1 VLPTG
6 TISVNQLPRE
16 TQVKQKAIMATPQSR
31 VGSDAA
37 APPVAFSYA
46 QAAKG
51 LSAAPASAANP
62 SKPSSDTAAPSKDAD
77 FVPSIL
83 PAASMSWA
91 DDVEAND
98 LPAEKPASVI
108 EDRSNGET
116 PAPKEEITSELPAP
130 ESIVSS
136 PDLGAFSS
144 STVTKDDDV
153 SSVQNTSSE
162 STWENKSQASTSVDK
177 SVEPAEKTSEKVK
190 GKALERSTFKPLQE
204 APVPAVNIWKLR
216 AEESKA
222 KAIQRP
228 PPAKS
233 APANSFLATA
243 NGAVNGSSGPGTKKN
258 RGAAGADKGDSR
270 EKAATAESK
279 AKGRDEE
286 KTTQAKKDAKPETDF
301 EKAKK
306 GAKGKPM
313 EKDARSAATVV
324 PAPPARDQESWPT
337 PETAIDEDRKKT
349 QNKGEKVERERKE
362 SISAG
367 SHGKHE
373 WVKVPYTPTVVFNT
387 PLPGAASARRGGR
400 GGGRGGAQASG
411 RPTGYG
417 AGGAG
422 QTEKDGSVPSVLP
435 NGDQLKRGRPD
446 GPTVR
451 DTSPPKSK
459 RAGSAGSP
467 TLKDKSPAFTGDKS
481 SKTSSVPETETPRA
495 SVTTESSSG
504 TQASAQPN
512 TFPRQYPSSRP
523 NKGRRGDIAHQGERR
538 KDGDT
543 NSPTKENVGSH
554 DRQASTATQTDG
566 KSIDLTY

>member
-1 VLPTG
+1 
-6 TISVNQLPRE
+6 
-16 TQVKQKAIMATPQSR
+16 MATPQSR
-31 VGSDAA
+31 AGSDAA

-62 SKPSSDTAAPSKDAD
+62 SKPSSDAVAPPKDAD
-77 FVPSIL
+77 FVPSTL

-98 LPAEKPASVI
+98 LPAEKPASVA
-108 EDRSNGET
+108 EDRSSGDT
-116 PAPKEEITSELPAP
+116 PAPKEDITSEQPAP

-136 PDLGAFSS
+136 PDLGASSS

-153 SSVQNTSSE
+153 SSLPNTSSE

-204 APVPAVNIWKLR
+204 APLPAVNIWKLR

-233 APANSFLATA
+233 APAGSSPATA
-243 NGAVNGSSGPGTKKN
+243 NGVVNGSSGPGAKKN
-258 RGAAGADKGDSR
+258 RGVVGADKGDSR
-270 EKAATAESK
+270 EKAPTAESK
-279 AKGRDEE
+279 SKGREEE
-286 KTTQAKKDAKPETDF
+286 KTTQTKKDAKPETDF
-301 EKAKK
+301 DKARK
-306 GAKGKPM
+306 GAKGKPI
-313 EKDARSAATVV
+313 EKDVKSVATVV
-324 PAPPARDQESWPT
+324 PAPPARDQEESWPT
-337 PETAIDEDRKKT
+337 PETAIDENRKKT
-349 QNKGEKVERERKE
+349 QSKGEKTEKERKE
-362 SISAG
+362 SVAAG
-367 SHGKHE
+367 AHGKQE

-400 GGGRGGAQASG
+400 GGGRGGAQTSG

-417 AGGAG
+417 AGGAE
-422 QTEKDGSVPSVLP
+422 QPEKDSSAPSVLP
-435 NGDQLKRGRPD
+435 NGDQPKRGRPD
-446 GPTVR
+446 GPTTR
-451 DTSPPKSK
+451 DASPPKSK

-467 TLKDKSPAFTGDKS
+467 TLKEKSSVSTGDKS
-481 SKTSSVPETETPRA
+481 SKTSSVPETEAPRA
-495 SVTTESSSG
+495 SIMAESASG

-523 NKGRRGDIAHQGERR
+523 NKGRRGDIANQGERR
-538 KDGDT
+538 KDGDI
-543 NSPTKENVGSH
+543 NSSTKENVGSH
-554 DRQASTATQTDG
+554 DRQASIATQTDG
-566 KSIDLTY
+566 KSTDLTKYRACFI

>member
-1 VLPTG
+1 
-6 TISVNQLPRE
+6 
-16 TQVKQKAIMATPQSR
+16 MATSQSR
-31 VGSDAA
+31 AGSDAA

-62 SKPSSDTAAPSKDAD
+62 SKPSSDTVAPSKDAD
-77 FVPSIL
+77 FVPSTL
-83 PAASMSWA
+83 PAALMSWA

-98 LPAEKPASVI
+98 LPAEKPASVV
-108 EDRSNGET
+108 EDRSSGDT
-116 PAPKEEITSELPAP
+116 PAPKEDITSEQPVP
-130 ESIVSS
+130 ESTVSS
-136 PDLGAFSS
+136 PDLGASSS

-153 SSVQNTSSE
+153 SSLPNTSSE

-204 APVPAVNIWKLR
+204 APLPAVNIWKLR

-233 APANSFLATA
+233 APAGSSPATA
-243 NGAVNGSSGPGTKKN
+243 NGVVNGSSGPGAKRN
-258 RGAAGADKGDSR
+258 RGVVGADKGDSR
-270 EKAATAESK
+270 EKAPTAESK
-279 AKGRDEE
+279 SKGREEE

-301 EKAKK
+301 DKARK
-306 GAKGKPM
+306 GAKGKPI
-313 EKDARSAATVV
+313 ERDVKSAATVV
-324 PAPPARDQESWPT
+324 PAPPARDQEESWPT
-337 PETAIDEDRKKT
+337 PETAIDENRKKT
-349 QNKGEKVERERKE
+349 QSKGEKVEKERKE
-362 SISAG
+362 SVAAG
-367 SHGKHE
+367 AHGKHE

-400 GGGRGGAQASG
+400 GGGRGGAQTSG

-422 QTEKDGSVPSVLP
+422 QPEKDSSAPSVLP

-446 GPTVR
+446 GPTAR
-451 DTSPPKSK
+451 DASPPKSK

-467 TLKDKSPAFTGDKS
+467 TLKEKSSVFTGDKS
-481 SKTSSVPETETPRA
+481 SKTSSVPETEAPRA
-495 SVTTESSSG
+495 SVTTESASG
-504 TQASAQPN
+504 TQASAQPT

-523 NKGRRGDIAHQGERR
+523 NKGRRGDIANQGERR
-538 KDGDT
+538 KDGDI
-543 NSPTKENVGSH
+543 NSSTKENVGSH
-554 DRQASTATQTDG
+554 DRQASIATQTDG
-566 KSIDLTY
+566 KSTDLPKYPACFI